1 MAEVRNN
8 FLSSKMN
15 KDLDARLVP
24 SGEYRDA
31 LNVSISKSEGDDVG
45 ALETV
50 LGNVSLTDFGVTT
63 CNVDIIGKYMD
74 VANDRIIV
82 FMTNY
87 VDTSSDR
94 LSNFSP
100 ATAYH
105 AIGVYNLKTLT
116 STIVVTGRF
125 LNFSK
130 THSVHG
136 VNMIEELLFWTDN
149 RNQPRKINI
158 TRALGNT
165 SYYTSEDHISV
176 AKYYPY
182 ETIRLWKYEV
192 VGYTFTPGTIAGS
205 AYTTGVGLPTTGGTG
220 VGLTVDI
227 LQVNGSGQIID
238 LIINNPGTGYTNND
252 VINIAPKSGD
262 ATMTLQVDIIST
274 MQDVTSPDL
283 PTGNDAGT
291 DPNPLYNADWRG
303 DPDYLKEK
311 FVRFSYRFEF
321 DDGEYSLMAPF
332 TQECFIPQQD
342 GYFLDSLA
350 GQDVDN
356 ESKTYQS
363 TEVGFV
369 QNKVSDIKLMIPA
382 PQAGG
387 AGGWDEVQDEFKIS
401 NIQILYKQ
409 ADENAIKVVDTITAD
424 QFNLE
429 TLNLYQYNYQSS
441 KPWKTLPSKDTLRVY
456 DQVPVR
462 ALAQEVANN
471 RVMYGNYIE
480 KPIAPSFLDYVASVS
495 PKAEETPLS
504 LQPNGNPFVAR
515 KEYQNHTVK
524 QKRTYQAGVVLSDR
538 YGRQSTVILSEYDGD
553 ANTGGSTVFNAF
565 KNANFSS
572 DGNLI
577 DNLTTWPGDALKL
590 IFYSGIS
597 STRSSATGQPGL
609 YDATTNPLGWH
620 SYKVVVKQNE
630 QDYYNVYCPG
640 ILSGY
645 IDGESGSPT
654 FGSNAEPVTH
664 IALHADNINKIP
676 RDLSLVG
683 PNQLTFRSGRPSATD
698 DPSYYEFVNKEG
710 ESFTA
715 DPYDPDHEAL
725 LKARDR
731 KRDLDSGSQITN
743 ASVKLSPRVVNF
755 TKFTA
760 TIVSGGSGY
769 TPTNGVALDRIII
782 RVPTNTSGSGM
793 TVNATIVA
801 GSVTAVEIVDPGTGY
816 KIDDLLTIYKGPAE
830 APPYPNHATFTL
842 AGVLNKTQQSYPGTL
857 MDTVV
862 TIGTGQELGLW
873 DAAAASPY
881 NTAPVFYG
889 YQNNPYIAKLEVS
902 DFSSVDKGSG
912 GVRGPSPTAGKV
924 IYSISSMYAAG
935 DEYTAGSENINT
947 GISPTPDLTGG
958 SIWSAKGNEGSGVI
972 VDILNINVA
981 SLGTPIGTYGV
992 VGPLYNASSVAI
1004 VNDKFKGIKG
1014 FKDPGDTPYTCRLDI
1029 KAGNTVGQMQMLVS
1043 KTQWPGYM
1051 SPILTVYETEPI
1063 ESKLDIYWETSTS
1076 GLVSNLN
1083 TKIGTADSFS
1093 PYGFGAYDGFSPI
1106 APVVYTH
1113 NESFALGT
1121 SVIGLNAIFIQRFD
1135 GTRILGGDNSFSLAS
1150 VIDGL
1155 GNERKTEFTLN
1166 HAAGDDHFGLETNG
1180 YFMYGVDANVKE
1192 NYTFYINYTVPAP
1205 TFALDGSLLTG
1216 VLELGYWNGFFS
1228 PTNCQLANT
1237 NPYFWLYPSGFFPTK
1252 TLYLNSDTGAITP
1265 GNTFGAFNGS
1275 NTSGTLESEE
1285 ITFSFV
1291 GGDKGI
1297 FYLDSSS
1304 VPNGSIV
1311 LKANPDKNSSG
1322 TTYSLTL
1329 RATDGG
1335 GQYVDQDFDVIVS

>member
-50 LGNVSLTDFGVTT
+50 LGNISLTDFGITT

-130 THSVHG
+130 THSVFG

-158 TRALGNT
+158 TRALSNT

-192 VGYTFTPGTIAGS
+192 VDYTIANPAGTAPGS
-205 AYTTGVGLPTTGGTG
+205 FYTIGDNKSTTGGTG
-220 VGLTVDI
+220 SGLTVNI
-227 LQVNGSGQIID
+227 TSVNLNQQITG
-238 LIINNPGTGYTNND
+238 LTINNPGIGYTDGD
-252 VINIAPKSGD
+252 VINIDPRAGD
-262 ATMTLQVDIIST
+262 ATMTVEVAIVST

-283 PTGNDAGT
+283 PTGNTTAT
-291 DPNPLYNADWRG
+291 DPNPLYDADWKG

-321 DDGEYSLMAPF
+321 DDGEFSLMAPF
-332 TQECFIPQQD
+332 TQECFIPKQD
-342 GYFLDSLA
+342 GYFLDSLRD
-350 GQDVDN
+350 QEVDD

-369 QNKVSDIKLMIPA
+369 QNKVSNIKLMIPA
-382 PQAGG
+382 PQAGV

-401 NIQILYKQ
+401 NVQILYKQ
-409 ADENAIKVVDTITAD
+409 SDENAIKVVDTITAD

-429 TLNLYQYNYQSS
+429 TQNLYQYNYQSS
-441 KPWKTLPSKDTLRVY
+441 KPWKTLPSRDTLRVY

-480 KPIAPSFLDYVASVS
+480 KPIAPLSLDYAASTS
-495 PKAEETPLS
+495 IKAVETAT
-504 LQPNGNPFVAR
+504 QPNGNPYVAK
-515 KEYQNHTVK
+515 KEYQNHTLK
-524 QKRTYQAGVVLSDR
+524 QKRTYQAGIVLSDR

-553 ANTGGSTVFNAF
+553 SSIGGSTIFNPF
-565 KNANFSS
+565 KSANFSS
-572 DGNLI
+572 DAPNGLI
-577 DNLTTWPGDALKL
+577 DPTTTWPGDALKL
-590 IFYSGIS
+590 TFYSGIA
-597 STRSSATGQPGL
+597 STRSSVTGAPGL
-609 YDATTNPLGWH
+609 YNATTNPLGWH

-630 QDYYNVYCPG
+630 QDYYNVYFPG

-645 IDGESGSPT
+645 IDGESGQPT
-654 FGSNAEPVTH
+654 PGSNSEPISH
-664 IALHADNINKIP
+664 IVLHADNVNKIP
-676 RDLSLVG
+676 RDLSLID
-683 PNQLTFRSGRPSATD
+683 PNQSSFRSGRPSPKD
-698 DPSYYEFVNKEG
+698 DPSYYKFVNEEG
-710 ESFTA
+710 ETFTA

-743 ASVKLSPRVVNF
+743 ASVKLSPRVINF
-755 TKFTA
+755 TEFLISSLVGGTGYL
-760 TIVSGGSGY
+760 TTTNVPTTGGSG
-769 TPTNGVALDRIII
+769 T
-782 RVPTNTSGSGM
+782 GM
-793 TVNATIVA
+793 TVDITVATDPVA
-801 GSVTAVEIVDPGTGY
+801 GPVTAVSMNNPGTGY
-816 KIDDLLTIYKGPAE
+816 QSADIITITTGGA
-830 APPYPNHATFTL
+830 NATFTL
-842 AGVLNKTQQSYPGTL
+842 GINNLNKTKQSYPGLLT
-857 MDTVV
+857 DTVT

-889 YQNNPYIAKLEVS
+889 YQNNPYIGKLEVS
-902 DFSSVDKGSG
+902 DYSNLDKASR
-912 GVRGPSPTAGKV
+912 GVTGPSPTAGKV
-924 IYSISSMYAAG
+924 TYSIKSTFDFG
-935 DEYTAGSENINT
+935 TEYIAGSENVNT
-947 GISPTPDLTGG
+947 KVVPAPITSGPITTDARGDRGTG
-958 SIWSAKGNEGSGVI
+958 VMLDI
-972 VDILNINVA
+972 VAIDDGGTTK
-981 SLGTPIGTYGV
+981 GTPGEVGTLAVSNGAWGHV
-992 VGPLYNASSVAI
+992 SNE
-1004 VNDKFKGIKG
+1004 NFKGIRG
-1014 FKDPGDTPYTCRLDI
+1014 FKDPGNTPYWVALQVQ
-1029 KAGNTVGQMQMLVS
+1029 AGDSAGRAAMYVEKLE
-1043 KTQWPGYM
+1043 WPGYM
-1051 SPILTVYETEPI
+1051 SPTLTVYETEPI

-1076 GLVSNLN
+1076 GLISDLN
-1083 TKIGTADSFS
+1083 TKIGTSDSWS
-1093 PYGFGAYDGFSPI
+1093 PYGFCNGATQPLSYN
-1106 APVVYTH
+1106 H
-1113 NESFALGT
+1113 NESYALST
-1121 SVIGLNAIFIQRFD
+1121 NVFSIPFPIYPQRYD
-1135 GTRILGGDNSFSLAS
+1135 GTIISGGNNIFSLAS

-1155 GNERKTEFTLN
+1155 GNERKTQFTLS
-1166 HAAGDDHFGLETNG
+1166 HVAGNDYFNILTND
-1180 YFMYGVDANVKE
+1180 YFMYGANANQKE
-1192 NYTFYINYTVPAP
+1192 NYTFYINYTVPAS
-1205 TFALDGSLLTG
+1205 TFVLDGSLITG
-1216 VLELGYWNGFFS
+1216 VLELGYWNGSFFT
-1228 PTNCQLANT
+1228 PTNCQLSNSA
-1237 NPYFWLYPSGFFPTK
+1237 PSFSTSPFSPAPPEPVIVNGA
-1252 TLYLNSDTGAITP
+1252 TGIFTP
-1265 GNTFGAFNGS
+1265 GNTFGFINGS
-1275 NTSGTLESEE
+1275 NPSGSLESEE
-1285 ITFSFV
+1285 LTFSIQSQT
-1291 GGDKGI
+1291 GANAGA
-1297 FYLDSSS
+1297 FYLETIGLPSGS
-1304 VPNGSIV
+1304 VNVEMRLSGSY
-1311 LKANPDKNSSG
+1311 
-1322 TTYSLTL
+1322 TTGYAYVVI
-1329 RATDGG
+1329 RAVDGG
-1335 GQYVDQDFDVIVS
+1335 GAYTDSTIVIYVE